1 MTSDKRAG
9 TRRGST
15 GTLEPTN
22 LRPEGPDQPG
32 VGREPFV
39 EEAQAALVDD
49 TDGEDRHTG
58 TVKP

>member
-9 TRRGST
+9 TRRGSA

-22 LRPEGPDQPG
+22 LGPERPGQPQ

-39 EEAQAALVDD
+39 EETQAGLMDD
-49 TDGEDRHTG
+49 TDGEDRQTG